1 MQSFCLMLVKQ
12 KQCPFL
18 IVKDSSHQTSLR
30 IYRKYLPP
38 FEKEKQGLMA
48 ILREIPFVP
57 LFHMEKDHSITIR
70 DECRIHGHL
79 RGVVNALEVV
89 R

>member
-1 MQSFCLMLVKQ
+1 
-12 KQCPFL
+12 
-18 IVKDSSHQTSLR
+18 
-30 IYRKYLPP
+30 
-38 FEKEKQGLMA
+38 MA

-57 LFHMEKDHSITIR
+57 LFYMEKDHSITIR